1 MSKRILWKDA
11 WQAITHSFG
20 RFVAIFL
27 LMAVSALAL
36 IGLKITG
43 PDMRKSA
50 TSFFAQHQL
59 ADLTVTSNY
68 GLDSQDQKII
78 RQQNGVKKVDF
89 GYLQDETIKQTGQA
103 LRIFS
108 KTNGVSGWQTVSG
121 HLPRSDQEIAISYL
135 LKDQYR
141 LGQWITLKQAGS
153 LKYRRFK
160 IVGFVR
166 SSEYLDRSDIGQ
178 TTVEMGQLSGVALVK
193 KTAFKSSSTYAIA
206 RIVYTRAARLNP
218 YSTRYR
224 NFVET
229 KQNQLKKLLDQ
240 SGQTKYQALQNQL
253 SMAEQRL
260 QAAKN
265 QLVVAQQMGMTTDAN
280 PSLQL
285 EQQTAALAQK
295 RSQLKQL
302 GQPSYIINDRTSNP
316 GYAIF
321 QSNAERVDILANV
334 FPVLLFAIAALVSLT
349 TMTRFVEEER
359 IKIGTLKALGYSNLD
374 TAKKFALFSLL
385 SSSLGVAIGAVGGF
399 FVLPKIIFQ
408 AYAANSTLSSFQEKF
423 SWPLLLLTWLIAIL
437 CTTGA
442 ALWALHR
449 DLQAQPAALLLPKP
463 PKGGSRILLEHWHW
477 LWNHFSFNYKV
488 TMRNLF
494 RYKSR
499 ALMTI
504 FGVAG
509 CTGLLVMG
517 FGIRDSLSGISNI
530 EYSRIIKYDLVAV
543 QNNAAAAQSKQR
555 LQTVL
560 NDKNVKGHTGVYY
573 QQLTKKAGDDHA
585 VQQISMI
592 VPQNQKSFTDYFAVK
607 NRQTQKTLNLDDH
620 GVVISEKLARLLNAK
635 AGSTIRLKDDAGN
648 WHSMKVSG
656 IMEMYIGHYIVMSP
670 QAYQYIFSQRY
681 QVNAQL
687 ITLKKASR
695 LQSLSRQLMQT
706 GGVWGINQ
714 NVNNQRTI
722 DNTMGSLNRVMI
734 ILIGMAAL
742 LALVVIYNLSNIN
755 VEERMRELSTI
766 KALGFY
772 DQEVTLYIYRETVI
786 LSLIGVLFG
795 YLVGI
800 GLHRFIILSLPP
812 ANAMFDPT
820 MTLANFIASALI
832 PAVITAGVAMM
843 MHSKIRNVDMLDALS
858 SVD

>member
-11 WQAITHSFG
+11 WQAITRSFG

-43 PDMRKSA
+43 PDMRQSA

-59 ADLTVTSNY
+59 ADTTITSNY
-68 GLDSQDQKII
+68 GLDKQDQKII

-89 GYLQDETIKQTGQA
+89 GYLQDSTIKQTNQT

-108 KTNGVSGWQTVSG
+108 KTNGISSWQLVGG
-121 HLPRSDQEIAISYL
+121 HLPRHDNEITISYL
-135 LKDQYR
+135 LKGRYHR
-141 LGQWITLKQAGS
+141 GQWITLKQSGS
-153 LKYRRFK
+153 LSHRRFK

-166 SSEYLDRSDIGQ
+166 SSEYLDRTDIGQ
-178 TTVEMGQLSGVALVK
+178 ATVGTGQLNGVAVVK
-193 KTAFKSSSTYAIA
+193 KSAFKTGTAYTIA
-206 RIVYTRAARLNP
+206 RITYRRTAKMNP
-218 YSTRYR
+218 CSTSYR
-224 NFVET
+224 DDVET
-229 KQNQLKKLLDQ
+229 KQNQLKKALDRH
-240 SGQTKYQALQNQL
+240 GRVKYQSMKQQLALADQQL
-253 SMAEQRL
+253 QT
-260 QAAKN
+260 AKN
-265 QLVVAQQMGMTTDAN
+265 QLSAAQQMGLATDADAG
-280 PSLQL
+280 QL
-285 EQQTAALAQK
+285 EQQTTGLAQK
-295 RSQLKQL
+295 HRQLKQL
-302 GQPSYIINDRTSNP
+302 GQPSYTVNDRTSNP
-316 GYAIF
+316 GYAIY

-374 TAKKFALFSLL
+374 TAKKFTLFSLL
-385 SSSLGVAIGAVGGF
+385 SSSLGVIVGAAGGF

-408 AYAANSTLSSFQEKF
+408 AYAANSTLSSFYEQF
-423 SWPLLLLTWLIAIL
+423 SWPLLLTTWLIAIL

-449 DLQAQPAALLLPKP
+449 DLKAQPAALLLPKP

-477 LWNHFSFNYKV
+477 LWSQLSFNCKV

-573 QQLTKKAGDDHA
+573 QQLTKKAGEDHA

-592 VPQNQKSFTDYFAVK
+592 VPQNKKSFSRYFAIK
-607 NRQTQKTLNLDDH
+607 NRQTQKSLPLNDH

-635 AGSTIRLKDDAGN
+635 VGSTIRLKDDAGN
-648 WHSMKVSG
+648 WHSMKVYG
-656 IMEMYIGHYIVMSP
+656 IMEMYIGHYVVMSP
-670 QAYQYIFSQRY
+670 QAYQHIFGQKY

-687 ITLKKASR
+687 ITLKKTND
-695 LQSLSRQLMQT
+695 LQQISRQLIQT
-706 GGVWGINQ
+706 GAVLGINQ

-766 KALGFY
+766 KVLGFY

-786 LSLIGVLFG
+786 LSLIGILFG

-832 PAVITAGVAMM
+832 PAVITVGVAMM
-843 MHSKIRNVDMLDALS
+843 MHRKIRNVDMLDALS

>member
-1 MSKRILWKDA
+1 M
-11 WQAITHSFG
+11 
-20 RFVAIFL
+20 
-27 LMAVSALAL
+27 
-36 IGLKITG
+36 
-43 PDMRKSA
+43 
-50 TSFFAQHQL
+50 
-59 ADLTVTSNY
+59 
-68 GLDSQDQKII
+68 
-78 RQQNGVKKVDF
+78 
-89 GYLQDETIKQTGQA
+89 
-103 LRIFS
+103 
-108 KTNGVSGWQTVSG
+108 
-121 HLPRSDQEIAISYL
+121 
-135 LKDQYR
+135 
-141 LGQWITLKQAGS
+141 
-153 LKYRRFK
+153 
-160 IVGFVR
+160 
-166 SSEYLDRSDIGQ
+166 
-178 TTVEMGQLSGVALVK
+178 
-193 KTAFKSSSTYAIA
+193 
-206 RIVYTRAARLNP
+206 
-218 YSTRYR
+218 
-224 NFVET
+224 
-229 KQNQLKKLLDQ
+229 
-240 SGQTKYQALQNQL
+240 
-253 SMAEQRL
+253 
-260 QAAKN
+260 
-265 QLVVAQQMGMTTDAN
+265 
-280 PSLQL
+280 
-285 EQQTAALAQK
+285 
-295 RSQLKQL
+295 
-302 GQPSYIINDRTSNP
+302 
-316 GYAIF
+316 
-321 QSNAERVDILANV
+321 
-334 FPVLLFAIAALVSLT
+334 
-349 TMTRFVEEER
+349 
-359 IKIGTLKALGYSNLD
+359 
-374 TAKKFALFSLL
+374 
-385 SSSLGVAIGAVGGF
+385 
-399 FVLPKIIFQ
+399 
-408 AYAANSTLSSFQEKF
+408 
-423 SWPLLLLTWLIAIL
+423 LTWLIAIL

-560 NDKNVKGHTGVYY
+560 NDKNVKGHTSVYY

-635 AGSTIRLKDDAGN
+635 VGSTIRLKDDAGN

-766 KALGFY
+766 KVLGFY

-786 LSLIGVLFG
+786 LSLIGILFG

-800 GLHRFIILSLPP
+800 GLHRFIILGLPP

>member
-1 MSKRILWKDA
+1 
-11 WQAITHSFG
+11 
-20 RFVAIFL
+20 
-27 LMAVSALAL
+27 
-36 IGLKITG
+36 
-43 PDMRKSA
+43 
-50 TSFFAQHQL
+50 
-59 ADLTVTSNY
+59 
-68 GLDSQDQKII
+68 
-78 RQQNGVKKVDF
+78 
-89 GYLQDETIKQTGQA
+89 
-103 LRIFS
+103 
-108 KTNGVSGWQTVSG
+108 
-121 HLPRSDQEIAISYL
+121 
-135 LKDQYR
+135 
-141 LGQWITLKQAGS
+141 
-153 LKYRRFK
+153 
-160 IVGFVR
+160 
-166 SSEYLDRSDIGQ
+166 
-178 TTVEMGQLSGVALVK
+178 
-193 KTAFKSSSTYAIA
+193 
-206 RIVYTRAARLNP
+206 
-218 YSTRYR
+218 
-224 NFVET
+224 
-229 KQNQLKKLLDQ
+229 
-240 SGQTKYQALQNQL
+240 
-253 SMAEQRL
+253 
-260 QAAKN
+260 
-265 QLVVAQQMGMTTDAN
+265 
-280 PSLQL
+280 
-285 EQQTAALAQK
+285 
-295 RSQLKQL
+295 
-302 GQPSYIINDRTSNP
+302 
-316 GYAIF
+316 
-321 QSNAERVDILANV
+321 
-334 FPVLLFAIAALVSLT
+334 
-349 TMTRFVEEER
+349 
-359 IKIGTLKALGYSNLD
+359 
-374 TAKKFALFSLL
+374 
-385 SSSLGVAIGAVGGF
+385 
-399 FVLPKIIFQ
+399 
-408 AYAANSTLSSFQEKF
+408 
-423 SWPLLLLTWLIAIL
+423 
-437 CTTGA
+437 
-442 ALWALHR
+442 
-449 DLQAQPAALLLPKP
+449 
-463 PKGGSRILLEHWHW
+463 
-477 LWNHFSFNYKV
+477 
-488 TMRNLF
+488 
-494 RYKSR
+494 
-499 ALMTI
+499 MTI

-786 LSLIGVLFG
+786 LSLIGILFG

-843 MHSKIRNVDMLDALS
+843 MHSKIKNVDMLDALS

>member
-1 MSKRILWKDA
+1 M
-11 WQAITHSFG
+11 
-20 RFVAIFL
+20 
-27 LMAVSALAL
+27 
-36 IGLKITG
+36 
-43 PDMRKSA
+43 
-50 TSFFAQHQL
+50 
-59 ADLTVTSNY
+59 
-68 GLDSQDQKII
+68 
-78 RQQNGVKKVDF
+78 
-89 GYLQDETIKQTGQA
+89 
-103 LRIFS
+103 
-108 KTNGVSGWQTVSG
+108 
-121 HLPRSDQEIAISYL
+121 
-135 LKDQYR
+135 
-141 LGQWITLKQAGS
+141 
-153 LKYRRFK
+153 
-160 IVGFVR
+160 
-166 SSEYLDRSDIGQ
+166 
-178 TTVEMGQLSGVALVK
+178 
-193 KTAFKSSSTYAIA
+193 
-206 RIVYTRAARLNP
+206 
-218 YSTRYR
+218 
-224 NFVET
+224 
-229 KQNQLKKLLDQ
+229 
-240 SGQTKYQALQNQL
+240 
-253 SMAEQRL
+253 
-260 QAAKN
+260 
-265 QLVVAQQMGMTTDAN
+265 
-280 PSLQL
+280 
-285 EQQTAALAQK
+285 
-295 RSQLKQL
+295 
-302 GQPSYIINDRTSNP
+302 
-316 GYAIF
+316 
-321 QSNAERVDILANV
+321 
-334 FPVLLFAIAALVSLT
+334 
-349 TMTRFVEEER
+349 
-359 IKIGTLKALGYSNLD
+359 
-374 TAKKFALFSLL
+374 
-385 SSSLGVAIGAVGGF
+385 
-399 FVLPKIIFQ
+399 
-408 AYAANSTLSSFQEKF
+408 
-423 SWPLLLLTWLIAIL
+423 
-437 CTTGA
+437 
-442 ALWALHR
+442 HR

-543 QNNAAAAQSKQR
+543 QDNAATAKAKQK

-560 NDKNVKGHTGVYY
+560 NNSDVKGHTGVYY
-573 QQLTKKAGDDHA
+573 EQLTKKAGNDHA

-592 VPQNQKSFTDYFAVK
+592 VPQNQKSFTDYFAIK
-607 NRQTQKTLNLDDH
+607 NRQTQKSLPLNDH

-635 AGSTIRLKDDAGN
+635 VGSTIRLKDDAGN

-670 QAYQYIFSQRY
+670 QAYQHIFGQKY

-706 GGVWGINQ
+706 GGVLGINQ

-722 DNTMGSLNRVMI
+722 DNTMDSLNRVMI

-766 KALGFY
+766 KVLGFY

-786 LSLIGVLFG
+786 LSLIGILFG

-832 PAVITAGVAMM
+832 PAVITVGVAMM
-843 MHSKIRNVDMLDALS
+843 MHHKIRSVDMLDALS

>member
-11 WQAITHSFG
+11 WQAITRSFG

-43 PDMRKSA
+43 PDMRQSA

-59 ADLTVTSNY
+59 ADTTITSNY
-68 GLDSQDQKII
+68 GLDKQDQKII

-89 GYLQDETIKQTGQA
+89 GYLQDSTIKQTNQT

-108 KTNGVSGWQTVSG
+108 KTNGISSWQLVSG
-121 HLPRSDQEIAISYL
+121 HLPRHDNEITISYL
-135 LKDQYR
+135 LKGRYHR
-141 LGQWITLKQAGS
+141 GQWITLKQSGS
-153 LKYRRFK
+153 LSHRRFK

-166 SSEYLDRSDIGQ
+166 SSEYLDRTDIGQ
-178 TTVEMGQLSGVALVK
+178 ATVGTGQLNGVAVVK
-193 KTAFKSSSTYAIA
+193 KSAFKTGTAYAIA
-206 RIVYTRAARLNP
+206 RITYRRTAKMNP
-218 YSTRYR
+218 YSTSYR
-224 NFVET
+224 DDVET
-229 KQNQLKKLLDQ
+229 KQNQLKKALDRH
-240 SGQTKYQALQNQL
+240 GRVKYQSMKQQLALADQQL
-253 SMAEQRL
+253 QT
-260 QAAKN
+260 AKN
-265 QLVVAQQMGMTTDAN
+265 QLSAAQQMGLATDADAG
-280 PSLQL
+280 QL
-285 EQQTAALAQK
+285 EQQTTGLAQK
-295 RSQLKQL
+295 HRQLKQL
-302 GQPSYIINDRTSNP
+302 GQPSYTVNDRTSNP
-316 GYAIF
+316 GYAIY

-385 SSSLGVAIGAVGGF
+385 SSSLGVAIGAAGGF

-408 AYAANSTLSSFQEKF
+408 AYAANSTLSSFYEQF
-423 SWPLLLLTWLIAIL
+423 SWPLLLTTWLIAIL

-449 DLQAQPAALLLPKP
+449 DLKARPAALLLPKP

-477 LWNHFSFNYKV
+477 LWSQLSFNYKV

-573 QQLTKKAGDDHA
+573 QQLTKKAGEDHA

-592 VPQNQKSFTDYFAVK
+592 VPQNKKSFSRYFAIK
-607 NRQTQKTLNLDDH
+607 NRQTQKSLPLNDH

-635 AGSTIRLKDDAGN
+635 VGSTIRLKDDAGN

-670 QAYQYIFSQRY
+670 QAYQHIFSQKY

-706 GGVWGINQ
+706 GGVLEINQ

-722 DNTMGSLNRVMI
+722 DNIMGSLNRVMI
-734 ILIGMAAL
+734 ILIGLAAL

-755 VEERMRELSTI
+755 IEERMRELSTI
-766 KALGFY
+766 KVLGFY
-772 DQEVTLYIYRETVI
+772 DQEVTLYIYRETII
-786 LSLIGVLFG
+786 LSVIGILLG

-820 MTLANFIASALI
+820 MTLINFIVSALI
-832 PAVITAGVAMM
+832 PAVITAGVAMA
-843 MHSKIRNVDMLDALS
+843 MHHKIRSVDMLDALS